1 MHPPGFI
8 YIRKAFSWRRE
19 VIRQTKEKENA
30 RKIAEFGPE
39 EIRERE
45 ERELIYRRITMMSET
60 LSREKSKGAFCCELS
75 NITSPVCQL

>member
-45 ERELIYRRITMMSET
+45 ERERERERIN
-60 LSREKSKGAFCCELS
+60 L
-75 NITSPVCQL
+75 